1 MHILLLPLLRA
12 LSDGKFR
19 SGVAL
24 AQQFGVSRASV
35 CNALNAATDMGI
47 TLHKIRGRGYRMPVA
62 PEWLDADRIKM
73 ALGADANNF
82 SLEVINTIDSTNAA
96 LLRASQ
102 DVPHRHCLVAETQ
115 YAGRGRRGRVWQSVL
130 GGSLTCS
137 ICWRFN
143 QGIAALAGL
152 SLAVGVALLRT
163 LGHFGISSVQLKWP
177 NDVLWQ
183 SRKLA
188 GILIEVQGDVSG
200 PSVAIS
206 A

>member
-47 TLHKIRGRGYRMPVA
+47 TLHKIRGRGYRMPKA
-62 PEWLDADRIKM
+62 PEWLDADHIKI
-73 ALGADANNF
+73 ALGANADYF

-102 DVPHRHCLVAETQ
+102 DAPHRHCLEMD
-115 YAGRGRRGRVWQSVL
+115 S
-130 GGSLTCS
+130 
-137 ICWRFN
+137 
-143 QGIAALAGL
+143 
-152 SLAVGVALLRT
+152 AV
-163 LGHFGISSVQLKWP
+163 
-177 NDVLWQ
+177 
-183 SRKLA
+183 
-188 GILIEVQGDVSG
+188 VS
-200 PSVAIS
+200 
-206 A
+206 